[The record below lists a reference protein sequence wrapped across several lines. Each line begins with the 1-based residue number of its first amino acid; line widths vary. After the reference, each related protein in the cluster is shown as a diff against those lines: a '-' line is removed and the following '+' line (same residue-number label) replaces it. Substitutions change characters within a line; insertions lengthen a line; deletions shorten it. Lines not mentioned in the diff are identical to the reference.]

1 MYHVVFSE
9 VIAVVVK
16 GKEDSSKG
24 PEDKE
29 GGEEE
34 NQNQPTVTHDAPH
47 SEDAAPLDLCLL
59 DVAPLCEDDLCL
71 LSAGSFHLVVHQG
84 LIT

>member
-34 NQNQPTVTHDAPH
+34 NQNQPTITHDSLH
-47 SEDAAPLDLCLL
+47 SG
-59 DVAPLCEDDLCL
+59 DVVLAVRLISVYWMLL
-71 LSAGSFHLVVHQG
+71 LSVRMISVY
-84 LIT
+84 